1 MLINYFKTAFRSLR
15 KNKGYSFLNITGL
28 AIGITCAALIG
39 LWIESEMTVNH
50 DITKRNYLYRVME
63 NQRYNG
69 KVSTFSAT
77 PGPLA
82 KAILKDIPGIVNTAR
97 TTLGNRELFS
107 LQEKNM
113 NESGLYAD
121 ANLFSMLGLQFI
133 SGNPGNA
140 FQQIHSIVISR
151 KMATSFFGET
161 DPVGKMLKVN
171 NKEDYMITGVFKDLP
186 ENSTIKFQWL
196 APFEIAEAQ
205 TSSSWMK
212 SWGNNGLVT
221 YVELAP
227 AANVAAV
234 NKRLFA
240 YLHTKGNID
249 TKCFLFSM
257 NDWNLYGRFVD
268 GKMAGG
274 RIQYVQLFSAIALII
289 LLIACINFMNLVT
302 AHSEK
307 RAKEVGVR
315 KVMGAGRGK
324 LVSQFML
331 ESLVIAFIAILLALV
346 LLYLVLPVFNA
357 IVEKRLSVNILNPLH
372 LCSLI
377 AIGLMTGL
385 IAGSYPA
392 LYLSSFNPLGALKHM
407 RMKTGMAAGFIRRG
421 LVVTQ
426 FSISI
431 ILIIATVIV
440 YQQIQHVK
448 ARNLGFNKDNLI
460 SMEAQGNI
468 NNHFDVIHHD
478 LLETG
483 VVANA
488 ALSHSPMLSI
498 WNNTDRY
505 TWKGK
510 DPEKNILITNEFATP
525 QYLSTM
531 DIHLLDGRNFYD
543 NIDADSNNVIIN
555 KTFATQMGAEG
566 RVGGII
572 RDGQKVLRIIGI
584 IENFSYNNMY
594 ASGAS
599 FMLYS
604 NAGTDASYMSIRL
617 KPGTDLTAA
626 LKKVEE
632 VMSERNPGYPFEYK
646 FTDVEFDKLFKVEA
660 LIGKLAGT
668 FAGLAIF
675 ISCLGLFGL
684 AAYTAERRTKEI
696 GIRKVM
702 GASITGLVGLLSKEF
717 VKLVAAS
724 CLIAFPLA
732 WWGMYTWLNNY
743 EYRIGISWWI
753 FFVAGIAALL
763 IALITVSYQAIRV
776 AMLNPVKSLKAE

>member
-1 MLINYFKTAFRSLR
+1 M
-15 KNKGYSFLNITGL
+15 
-28 AIGITCAALIG
+28 
-39 LWIESEMTVNH
+39 WIESEMTVNH

-63 NQRYNG
+63 NQTYNG
-69 KVSTFSAT
+69 KTGTFSAT
-77 PGPLA
+77 PGPMA
-82 KAILKDIPGIVNTAR
+82 KAILQEVPGIANAAR
-97 TTLGNRELFS
+97 TTMGDRELFS
-107 LQEKNM
+107 LQDKNM
-113 NESGLYAD
+113 NESGFYAD

-133 SGNPGNA
+133 SGNPANA
-140 FQQIHSIVISR
+140 FKQLHSVVISE
-151 KMATSFFGET
+151 KMAGNFFGKT
-161 DPVGKMLKVN
+161 DPVGRMLKVN
-171 NKEDYMITGVFKDLP
+171 NKEDYMVSGVFKNLP

-196 APFEIAEAQ
+196 APFEIAEAE
-205 TSSSWMK
+205 SSWMK
-212 SWGNNGLVT
+212 GWGENGLRT
-221 YVELAP
+221 FVELAP
-227 AANVAAV
+227 TANVAAV
-234 NKRLFA
+234 NKQLFA
-240 YLHTKGNID
+240 YLRTKGNID

-257 NDWNLYGRFVD
+257 NDWNLRDRFVD

-315 KVMGAGRGK
+315 KVMGAGRGR
-324 LVSQFML
+324 LISQFML
-331 ESLVIAFIAILLALV
+331 ESLVIAFMAITLAV
-346 LLYLVLPVFNA
+346 LMLYLVLPFFNA
-357 IVEKRLSVNILNPLH
+357 IVEKQLSVNILRPLH
-372 LCSLI
+372 LCSLL

-392 LYLSSFNPLGALKHM
+392 LYLSSFNPLGALKQM
-407 RMKTGMAAGFIRRG
+407 RMKTALAAGFIRRG

-426 FSISI
+426 FSVSI

-440 YQQIQHVK
+440 YQQIEHVK
-448 ARNLGFNKDNLI
+448 ARNLGFNMNNLI
-460 SMEAQGNI
+460 SMQAQGNI
-468 NNHFDVIHHD
+468 SKHFDVIHHD
-478 LLETG
+478 LIATG

-488 ALSHSPMLSI
+488 TLSGSAMLSI
-498 WNNTDRY
+498 WNNTDNY

-510 DPEKNILITNEFATP
+510 DPRKNVLITNEFATP

-531 DIHLLDGRNFYD
+531 DIRLIEGRDFYA
-543 NIDADSNNVIIN
+543 NIAADSNNVIIN
-555 KTFATQMGAEG
+555 QTFAKQMGAEG
-566 RVGGII
+566 RIGGII
-572 RDGQKVLRIIGI
+572 RNNNRQLQIVGI
-584 IENFSYNNMY
+584 MGNFSYNNMY

-604 NAGTDASYMSIRL
+604 SVGENANYMSIRL

-626 LKKVEE
+626 LDKVEK
-632 VMSERNPGYPFEYK
+632 VMRLQNPSYPFEYK
-646 FTDVEFDKLFKVEA
+646 FTDVEFNNLFKVEA
-660 LIGKLAGT
+660 LIGKLAGI

-717 VKLVAAS
+717 VKLVATS

-732 WWGMYTWLNNY
+732 WWLMYRWLNNY
-743 EYRIGISWWI
+743 EYRVAINWWI
-753 FFVAGIAALL
+753 FLIAGTAAMA
-763 IALITVSYQAIRV
+763 IALITVSYQAVRV
-776 AMLNPVKSLKAE
+776 ALLNPVKSLKAE